1 MESVM
6 RHQESTAQPTVAKSE
21 EFIWEKIV
29 SGGIETYGRVR
40 PNEAY

>member
-6 RHQESTAQPTVAKSE
+6 RPQESIAQPTMAKSE

-40 PNEAY
+40 RKEAC